1 MARGINM
8 LAPNELGFTDIELPE
23 KLEGDD
29 VLIKVKSGGIC
40 GSDVHIYDGSH
51 PIGDYPKIIGHEF
64 AGVVETVGPDVTSLK
79 AGDKVVVNPLIGCG
93 DCCCCTTLK
102 KPNICRNLRV
112 LGVHMN
118 GGFCTEMVV
127 KESSLHRFEKMS
139 WKSAALVEP
148 FTIASQIVERSRIS
162 SEDTVLINGSGAIG
176 LSVLM
181 LVKLIGARAIS
192 LDLHDAHLEKASEL
206 GADLVVNPLKQDAG
220 SVVEGFTEG
229 VGVSVLVEAV
239 GYTKTFDDILK
250 LAAPGA
256 RIVLIGFD
264 KKTMNISP
272 FDVTFN
278 EFELIGSRLQT
289 DRFDLVIELIESGKI
304 DPEKIVSHVFPY
316 EDAATAFPFVIE
328 NPDKVI
334 KAIFEF

>member
-1 MARGINM
+1 MAIGINM
-8 LAPNELGFTDIELPE
+8 LAPNELELLDIELPE
-23 KLEGDD
+23 KLEADE
-29 VLIKVKSGGIC
+29 VLVKVKTGGIC

-64 AGVVETVGPDVTSLK
+64 AGVVEKTGPGVTSLQK
-79 AGDKVVVNPLIGCG
+79 GDKVVVNPLIGCG
-93 DCCCCTTLK
+93 DCYCCTTLK
-102 KPNICRNLRV
+102 KPNICRDLKV
-112 LGVHMN
+112 MGVHMN
-118 GGFCTEMVV
+118 GGFCTEIVV
-127 KESSLHRFEKMS
+127 RESSLHKFERMS
-139 WKSAALVEP
+139 WKSAAMVEP

-181 LVKLIGARAIS
+181 LVKLLGARAIS
-192 LDLHDAHLEKASEL
+192 LDLHDAHLEKATEL
-206 GADLVVNPLKQDAG
+206 GADLVLNPLKQDVEKEVWDFTGGGA
-220 SVVEGFTEG
+220 SVMI
-229 VGVSVLVEAV
+229 EAV
-239 GYTKTFDDILK
+239 GFTKTIDNIVK

-264 KKTMNISP
+264 KKTMNLSP

-278 EFELIGSRLQT
+278 EFEIIGSRLQT
-289 DRFDLVIELIESGKI
+289 NRFDPVISLIESGKI

-316 EDAATAFPFVIE
+316 REAAEAFPFVIA